1 MQTDNQ
7 PNESQQSPSAAS
19 PTLGMAAIG
28 ILLLGGIALLIAHYS
43 SGWNLN
49 ITSPLGV
56 MCVLVAIAAFYF
68 WLEQVTEWK
77 IFNYLPPLL
86 WIYATP
92 ILLSN
97 TGIIPFSSGA
107 YDGLRAYGLP
117 LFIALML
124 LKVDVVG
131 AVRIMGKGVFV
142 MLIGSAGVVV
152 GAVVAY
158 LIVTRLG
165 GLDPSAWPAFGTLSG
180 SWIGGTGNM
189 NAAWV
194 ALEGETNHMT
204 MAAVAD
210 NLVYI
215 IWLPILLGSREF
227 AARFNRWAKVDPG
240 RIEAMDKAA
249 IASQTTDK
257 APSMRQILYLAIIS
271 LTVTWVSVVLG
282 EALPVVY
289 AGGEAVITSSTWVI
303 LLVTSIALLLSTTRA
318 KKLPGSQPIAM
329 AIIYVFVASVGAHAN
344 LSEADLS
351 ELGWFVAAAYIWIF
365 IHGAFI
371 LTGAKIF
378 RVDVHTLAIAS
389 AANIGGAASAP
400 VVAAHH
406 RESLVPASI
415 LMALIGYAI
424 GNYLAILTG
433 RLCQLIGVV

>member
-1 MQTDNQ
+1 MNSNKELSNGEQTNN
-7 PNESQQSPSAAS
+7 PF
-19 PTLGMAAIG
+19 LGQVAIG
-28 ILLLGGIALLIAHYS
+28 VLLLISIVLIIAHYTS
-43 SGWNLN
+43 NWHFQV
-49 ITSPLGV
+49 TSPLGV
-56 MCVLVAIAAFYF
+56 MAMLVAIASFYF
-68 WLEQVTEWK
+68 WLEQVTGWR
-77 IFNYLPPLL
+77 IFNFLPPLL

-97 TGIIPFSSGA
+97 TGIIPFSSEA

-131 AVRIMGKGVFV
+131 AIRIMGKGVFV

-152 GAVVAY
+152 GAVVAF
-158 LIVTRLG
+158 LFVTKFG
-165 GLDPSAWPAFGTLSG
+165 GLDPSTWPAFGTLSG

-194 ALEGETNHMT
+194 ALEGDTNHMT

-215 IWLPILLGSREF
+215 IWLPILLGSRSF
-227 AARFNRWAKVDPG
+227 AERFNRWAKVPAG
-240 RIEAMDKAA
+240 RIEQMEKAA
-249 IASQTTDK
+249 VAHHQEEA
-257 APSMRQILYLAIIS
+257 APNMRQLLYLAILA
-271 LTVTWVSVVLG
+271 LTITWVSVALAAVLPPIQ
-282 EALPVVY
+282 L
-289 AGGEAVITSSTWVI
+289 GGQSVITQSTWVI
-303 LLVTSIALLLSTTRA
+303 LLVTSFALLSSTTRA
-318 KKLPGSQPIAM
+318 RNLPGAQPIAM

-344 LSEADLS
+344 LSESNLS

-365 IHGAFI
+365 IHGIFI
-371 LTGAKIF
+371 LVGAKIF

-433 RLCQLIGVV
+433 RLCQLLGVG